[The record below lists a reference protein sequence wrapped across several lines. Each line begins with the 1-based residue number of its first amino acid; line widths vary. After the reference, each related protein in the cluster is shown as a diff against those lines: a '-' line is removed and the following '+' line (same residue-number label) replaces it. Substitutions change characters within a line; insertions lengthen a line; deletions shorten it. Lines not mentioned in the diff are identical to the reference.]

1 MQKLTLSVDGEVV
14 ERAKEYAARQG
25 TSVSRLVESYLDA
38 LTRPKSALPE
48 LDWSK
53 APILA
58 KLRKDLAGMKVGD
71 DPREEYRAHLV
82 KKYL

>member
-14 ERAKEYAARQG
+14 DRAKAYAAERG
-25 TSVSRLVESYLDA
+25 TSVSRLVENYLDA
-38 LTRPKSALPE
+38 LTRPKTELPP

-58 KLRKDLAGMKVGD
+58 QLRKDLARVRFGD
-71 DPREEYRAHLV
+71 DPRAEYRAHLLR
-82 KKYL
+82 KYR